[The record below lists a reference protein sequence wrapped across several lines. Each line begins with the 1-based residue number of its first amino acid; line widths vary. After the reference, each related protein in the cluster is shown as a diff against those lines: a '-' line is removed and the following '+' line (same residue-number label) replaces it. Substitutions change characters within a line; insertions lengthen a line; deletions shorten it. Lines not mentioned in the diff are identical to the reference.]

1 MIDSLQRNGEK
12 DHDGDSDFV
21 RVRVRVFPRTGSLQF
36 IDGQRVDEAVARLLV
51 EDPTAPLIMG
61 VDIARQGADQSVIR
75 FRRGLDARSIPAVEF
90 RIPDPMQIA
99 SRIMEQVNSYNPD
112 AMFVDGTGIG
122 WGVHDRLNQLG
133 CPNLV
138 GVDFGAR
145 ADRPKADIYVRRILR
160 HRLMTP
166 DHTSPPICRSFAA
179 CTELALWCFE
189 PAGVLAYSIPPARWK
204 LFVRAVA
211 WDLKSVLQAGC
222 TGISMRTSLAV
233 ISFSLLLALAASAHA
248 GPELVVTTI
257 VVSDRQ
263 TEFSLD
269 GKSWSPA
276 VATWVHPSWPVL
288 PGATWIWRVT
298 KVSKDEAHNG
308 SPVVTFRR
316 KFTPPVGRTRA
327 TLRITAD
334 NAYQV
339 SLNGTVVGSSGELAA
354 ASNVADGHWHTFD
367 AYAVPLQPGE
377 NVIIVRAVNYH
388 SSATSGQANPGGVVF
403 SLAVSDET
411 TFCLQC

>member
-1 MIDSLQRNGEK
+1 M
-12 DHDGDSDFV
+12 
-21 RVRVRVFPRTGSLQF
+21 
-36 IDGQRVDEAVARLLV
+36 
-51 EDPTAPLIMG
+51 
-61 VDIARQGADQSVIR
+61 
-75 FRRGLDARSIPAVEF
+75 
-90 RIPDPMQIA
+90 
-99 SRIMEQVNSYNPD
+99 
-112 AMFVDGTGIG
+112 
-122 WGVHDRLNQLG
+122 
-133 CPNLV
+133 
-138 GVDFGAR
+138 R
-145 ADRPKADIYVRRILR
+145 A
-160 HRLMTP
+160 
-166 DHTSPPICRSFAA
+166 
-179 CTELALWCFE
+179 
-189 PAGVLAYSIPPARWK
+189 
-204 LFVRAVA
+204 
-211 WDLKSVLQAGC
+211 
-222 TGISMRTSLAV
+222 SLAV

-288 PGATWIWRVT
+288 QGATWIWRVT

-316 KFTPPVGRTRA
+316 KFTPPVDRTRA

-339 SLNGTVVGSSGELAA
+339 SLNGSVVGSSGELAA

-388 SSATSGQANPGGVVF
+388 SSATNGETNPGGVVF
-403 SLAVSDET
+403 SLAVAQWDSVDQSD
-411 TFCLQC
+411 Q